1 MDGSAYTLLV
11 GIDWASETHQVCLL
25 TPDGTILENRSVEHS
40 TAAIHSFLD
49 SLLPHVAGQAER
61 IAVAIETPRGSL
73 VETMLERSLHVYALN
88 PKQLDRFRDR
98 HSMSGAKDDR
108 LDAYVLAD
116 ALRSDLHKFRR
127 VQPDPRLI
135 LQIREISHADEDLR
149 EEFNR
154 LTNRL
159 REQLY
164 RCAAPLLVLCSAANE
179 PWFWELIEA
188 VGEGK
193 RIRVT
198 QVEKL
203 LKRHRI
209 RRVKAEEVQRAL
221 RTQRLPGTP
230 GAAEA
235 AWRHIQLLIPRLR
248 LLQEQRKHCVQQMQ
262 TLLEEFAAEDEEAR
276 GDGGPGDL
284 AILRSVPGIGIGVV
298 TTLLAEAASL
308 LRTRDYRALRAFSG
322 IAPVTRR
329 SGKSRS
335 VGMRYG
341 CNGRLRTGLY
351 HWARTSIQNDSS
363 ARAYYASLRKRGH
376 GHGRALRSVADRWLR
391 IVMAML
397 SARTLYDPE
406 HARVR
411 TPA

>member
-1 MDGSAYTLLV
+1 MEGIAYSLLV
-11 GIDWASETHQVCLL
+11 GIDWASETHQVCVL
-25 TPDGTILENRSVEHS
+25 TPDGTVLENRRVEHS
-40 TAAIHSFLD
+40 APAIHSFLN
-49 SLLPHVAGQAER
+49 SLLQRAGGQAER
-61 IAVAIETPRGSL
+61 IAVAIETPRGPL
-73 VETMLERSLHVYALN
+73 VETMLERGLQVYALN

-116 ALRSDLHKFRR
+116 ALRSDRHKFRR

-135 LQIREISHADEDLR
+135 VQIREISHVDEDLR
-149 EEFNR
+149 EELNR

-164 RCAAPLLVLCSAANE
+164 RCAAPLLVLCPASNE
-179 PWFWELIEA
+179 LWFWELIQR

-193 RIRVT
+193 RINST
-198 QVEKL
+198 QAEKL

-209 RRVKAEEVQRAL
+209 RRLDALEIRRAL
-221 RTQRLPGTP
+221 QTQPLPSAP

-248 LLQEQRKHCVQQMQ
+248 LLQEQRKACTQQLQ

-276 GDGGPGDL
+276 GDDGPGDL
-284 AILRSVPGIGIGVV
+284 AILRSVPGVGLVV
-298 TTLLAEAASL
+298 ATTLLAEAASL
-308 LRTRDYRALRAFSG
+308 LRTRDYRGLRAFSG

-341 CNGRLRTGLY
+341 CNRRLRNGLY
-351 HWARTSIQNDSS
+351 HWARTSIQNDST
-363 ARAYYASLRKRGH
+363 ARSYYASLRERGH

-397 SARTLYDPE
+397 NERTLYTPG
-406 HARVR
+406 HTRVQ
-411 TPA
+411 PA

>member
-1 MDGSAYTLLV
+1 MERSAYTLLV
-11 GIDWASETHQVCLL
+11 GIDWASETHQVCVL
-25 TPDGTILENRSVEHS
+25 TPDGTILETRSVEHR
-40 TAAIHSFLD
+40 APAIHSFLD
-49 SLLPHVAGQAER
+49 SLLQRVEGQAER

-73 VETMLERSLHVYALN
+73 VETMLERGLHVYALN

-116 ALRSDLHKFRR
+116 ASRSDLHKFRR

-149 EEFNR
+149 EELNR

-179 PWFWELIEA
+179 LWFWELIEG

-193 RIRVT
+193 RIRVP

-209 RRVKAEEVQRAL
+209 RRLKAEDVHGAL
-221 RTQRLPGTP
+221 RTQPLPSTP

-248 LLQEQRKHCVQQMQ
+248 LLQEQRKHCVQQLQ
-262 TLLEEFAAEDEEAR
+262 ALLEEFATEDEETP
-276 GDGGPGDL
+276 GEGPGDL
-284 AILRSVPGIGIGVV
+284 AILRSVPGIGVGVV

-308 LRTRDYRALRAFSG
+308 LRARDYRGLRAFSG

-335 VGMRYG
+335 VSMRYG
-341 CNGRLRTGLY
+341 CNRRLRNGLY
-351 HWARTSIQNDSS
+351 HWARTSIQNDST
-363 ARAYYASLRKRGH
+363 ARAYYRSLRERGH

-397 SARTLYDPE
+397 TAGTLYDPQ
-406 HARVR
+406 HTRVQA
-411 TPA
+411 PA